1 MSRLGIAAFV
11 LAGFCFG
18 IAGYFKFV
26 LQAWPPFMI
35 YLLVAAG
42 IFVAISIVKDR
53 SLYWDF
59 LTMRTTK
66 HGMNMGALI
75 LLTLALVISLNYI
88 TYRHNKT
95 FDTTAEGLNSL
106 SDQSLKILGGLKEE
120 VQIKLFYD
128 PRDREH
134 QRDKGAFR
142 DIVNLYQEKK
152 GDIKYEA
159 INVLTAPAMASEYGI
174 TNPKAT
180 AFVIYSGRKN
190 RLGSLDE
197 QGLTLA
203 LINATREK
211 KKAIYFTKGHGELPL
226 EPDTGTER
234 NPDISD
240 FKQALLDNGYEVKPL
255 DFLTVQKVP
264 DDASVV
270 AIMGPK
276 NIFLENELK
285 ILRDYAKA
293 GGSFF
298 IGADPGL
305 KHDLGNFLKEF
316 GVDFTNTFLFDGIG
330 QQLGNVTISVGTIFS
345 SMSQAVKGLKT
356 GNDHVFFSLATALK
370 HTNPTPEGLVLDD
383 IVKTTEANLSLNT
396 LPKGAAEIKGTPEN
410 KGPHVVGIE
419 VKGKFSEKGK
429 AAPSEQKE
437 FNMVVF
443 GDSEFLTGA
452 LLRQDPNKNLGLN
465 TVASLSKDTDLVSI
479 RPKTAKGVNL
489 VLPPTKLILLT
500 LGYALLSLLL
510 FVAGTALW
518 FRRRTA

>member
-11 LAGFCFG
+11 LAGFCLG
-18 IAGYFKFV
+18 IAGYFKFIW
-26 LQAWPPFMI
+26 QTWPPYMI
-35 YLLVAAG
+35 YVLVAAG
-42 IFVAISIVKDR
+42 IFVAISIIKDR

-75 LLTLALVISLNYI
+75 LLTLALLVSINYI

-95 FDTTAEGLNSL
+95 FDMTAEGLNSL
-106 SDQSLKILGGLKEE
+106 SDQSTKILSGLKDE

-134 QRDKGAFR
+134 QRDKNAFR
-142 DIVNLYQEKK
+142 DVVNLYQEKK

-159 INVLTAPAMASEYGI
+159 VNVLTSPAIASEYGV

-180 AFVIYSGRKN
+180 AFVVYNGRKS
-190 RLGSLDE
+190 RLGTLDE

-211 KKAIYFTKGHGELPL
+211 KKAVYFTKGHGELPL
-226 EPDTGTER
+226 EPDAER
-234 NPDISD
+234 SPDISD

-255 DFLTVQKVP
+255 DFMTLQKIP

-270 AIMGPK
+270 AIIGPK
-276 NIFLENELK
+276 NLFLENELK
-285 ILRDYAKA
+285 ILRDYARA
-293 GGSFF
+293 GGSLL

-305 KHDLGNFLKEF
+305 KHDLGNFLKDF
-316 GVDFTNTFLFDGIG
+316 GVDFTNTYLFDGIG
-330 QQLGNVTISVGTIFS
+330 QQLGNVTVSVGTIFS
-345 SMSQAVKGLKT
+345 SVSQAVKGLKT

-370 HTNPTPEGLVLDD
+370 HTNPAPTGLVLDD
-383 IVKTTEANLSLNT
+383 IVKTTEANLMLKE

-419 VKGKFSEKGK
+419 VKGKFAEKGK
-429 AAPSEQKE
+429 TAPPEQKE
-437 FNMVVF
+437 FSLIVF
-443 GDSEFLTGA
+443 GDSEFLMGG
-452 LLRQDPNKNLGLN
+452 LFRQDPNKNLGLN
-465 TVASLSKDTDLVSI
+465 TVAALSKDADLVSI

-489 VLPPTKLILLT
+489 VLPRNKLLL
-500 LGYALLSLLL
+500 LIFGVYIPMSLLL
-510 FVAGTALW
+510 FVTGAVVW